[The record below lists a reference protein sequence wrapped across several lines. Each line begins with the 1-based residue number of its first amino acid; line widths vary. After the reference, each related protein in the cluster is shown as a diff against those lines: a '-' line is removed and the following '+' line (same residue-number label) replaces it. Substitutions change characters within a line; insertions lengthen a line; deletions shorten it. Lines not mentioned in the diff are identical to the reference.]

1 MTDHVTQTSTGSRR
15 TRTTELVDSEHL
27 ADGDRHELLASKRR
41 RTTLDVLAGR
51 SAPVDLAELAR
62 TVAARECDVDAT
74 DADAVE
80 RVAVSLHHN
89 HLPKMDDWDVLDYDP
104 VANRV
109 V

>member
-1 MTDHVTQTSTGSRR
+1 MTDHVTQTSTGSRG
-15 TRTTELVDSEHL
+15 TKLANSEHL
-27 ADGDRHELLASKRR
+27 ADGDRYELLASARR

-62 TVAARECDVDAT
+62 TVAARETGVDAT

-89 HLPKMDDWDVLDYDP
+89 HLPKMDDWDVVDYDP